1 MAKNYVYAYE
11 GIKKQA
17 TELGTELPEHINP
30 NGVALLD
37 YLKGLKEQK
46 LALEGKVEKTMEE
59 KMSKM
64 LIDKAIPDAENFY
77 TDVVG
82 NAPDY
87 GDG

>member
-30 NGVALLD
+30 NGVALLN

-46 LALEGKVEKTMEE
+46 LALKERVEKTMEE
-59 KMSKM
+59 KMSEM
-64 LIDKAIPDAENFY
+64 LIDRAIPNTENFY
-77 TDVVG
+77 TYVVG
-82 NAPDY
+82 HAPDY
-87 GDG
+87 GDD